1 MIEKGNQLLLQILA
15 QAPAPGPAAN
25 PANADNLS
33 AGQMLAGLMVLLAM
47 SGSLIT
53 LSIWLVRYMQSGN
66 ALPVADRGV
75 LRIPP
80 ILTRITIGVSAF
92 FVLMVALSSSDP
104 EPAPVPAPAPVPGA
118 MPVPA
123 TGQTGNAASPG
134 AANDGQ
140 DDASATPM
148 ERLPTVEERIREASG
163 ESNDAVAKA
172 IEKEEAVE
180 RMKDGVVNTLLLD
193 LLLLG
198 ALGIVIWVV
207 GKQGRVRLEDP
218 GALAAAEESALM
230 ATPMRWND
238 LDTSAPFS
246 TPGQPFSLSTRT
258 DPWSE
263 PSSTS
268 PGLAAATQ
276 NVLPDE
282 PFSLMTELRFAAE
295 VFLAA
300 YLPTTLLRILII
312 KLIENMTG
320 EMPDQH
326 PFLEILD
333 EGVGPGL
340 MFLIFLIAVVFAPIV
355 EELQFR
361 VVILGGIAQRGRW
374 VLALVVSSLLFAF
387 AHGYPD
393 CFALIPLA
401 VILGYCYLRRRSYI
415 TVMIVHFLF
424 NMFNMALAFLAMM

>member
-15 QAPAPGPAAN
+15 QAPAPAPAAN
-25 PANADNLS
+25 PANPDNLS

-53 LSIWLVRYMQSGN
+53 LSIWLVRFMQSGN
-66 ALPVADRGV
+66 ALPAADRGV

-92 FVLMVALSSSDP
+92 FVLMVALASSDP
-104 EPAPVPAPAPVPGA
+104 GQAPAPAPPPVPGA
-118 MPVPA
+118 APVPA
-123 TGQTGNAASPG
+123 TGQTGNAALPVE
-134 AANDGQ
+134 ATEGQ
-140 DDASATPM
+140 DASAAPLAD
-148 ERLPTVEERIREASG
+148 RLPTVEERLREASG
-163 ESNDAVAKA
+163 ESNDAVAEA

-180 RMKDGVVNTLLLD
+180 RMKDGVLNTLLLD
-193 LLLLG
+193 LLLL
-198 ALGIVIWVV
+198 ASLGLVIWFV
-207 GKQGRVRLEDP
+207 GKQERVRLEDP
-218 GALAAAEESALM
+218 GALAAAEEAALM

-238 LDTSAPFS
+238 MDTSSPFA
-246 TPGQPFSLSTRT
+246 TPASPFSLSTQT
-258 DPWSE
+258 DQWSAS
-263 PSSTS
+263 SSTS
-268 PGLAAATQ
+268 SGVAAVAQ
-276 NVLPDE
+276 SALPEE
-282 PFSLMTELRFAAE
+282 PFAPLTELRFAAE

-340 MFLIFLIAVVFAPIV
+340 MLMIFLIAVVFAPIV

-361 VVILGGIAQRGRW
+361 VVILGGIAQRGRS
-374 VLALVVSSLLFAF
+374 VLALVISSLLFAF

-424 NMFNMALAFLAMM
+424 NMFNMGLAFLAMM